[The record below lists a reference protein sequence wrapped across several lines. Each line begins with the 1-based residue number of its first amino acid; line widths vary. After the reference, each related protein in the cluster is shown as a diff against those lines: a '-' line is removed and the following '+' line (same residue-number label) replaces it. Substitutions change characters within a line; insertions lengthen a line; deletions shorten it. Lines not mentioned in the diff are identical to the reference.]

1 MIVTTN
7 GKTKKETYNSMSKQ
21 DLIKLKEKIKTELQ
35 IVQLTSDDKIFLD
48 VNQAIIHQSELEEI
62 RTKNRRWKEMKLDIV
77 AIVLEILEKNR
88 WGIYFKTEPMQK
100 LPTVDSSSTLY
111 KVNEVSKEQLS
122 ESIKNQ
128 IEIHTQEKESEWEN
142 HQAKNQSQT
151 DNESSSGIEKMSSDT
166 KE

>member
-1 MIVTTN
+1 
-7 GKTKKETYNSMSKQ
+7 MSRQ
-21 DLIKLKEKIKTELQ
+21 DLTKLKKIIKTELQ
-35 IVQLTSDDKIFLD
+35 IVNLTSDGERFLD
-48 VNQAIIHQSELEEI
+48 MNQAIIHESNLEEI
-62 RTKNRRWKEMKLDIV
+62 RTNNRRWEQMKTDI
-77 AIVLEILEKNR
+77 AEIVLKVLEKNR

-100 LPTVDSSSTLY
+100 LPTLDSSSTLY

-128 IEIHTQEKESEWEN
+128 IEAHTQEKESEWEN

-151 DNESSSGIEKMSSDT
+151 DNESSSGIEKMTSDT

>member
-1 MIVTTN
+1 M
-7 GKTKKETYNSMSKQ
+7 
-21 DLIKLKEKIKTELQ
+21 
-35 IVQLTSDDKIFLD
+35 
-48 VNQAIIHQSELEEI
+48 NQAIIHESNLEEI
-62 RTKNRRWKEMKLDIV
+62 RTNNRRWEQMKTDI
-77 AIVLEILEKNR
+77 AEIVLKILEKNR

-100 LPTVDSSSTLY
+100 LPTLDSSSTLY

-151 DNESSSGIEKMSSDT
+151 DNESSSGIEKTSRDT